1 MAWDVPDD
9 WHCYYETCGWCR
21 TRYHASEGGC
31 DCGGEE
37 AANLTRSWLEDSGY
51 EWDGD
56 DWVKLLRSVVH
67 TCRKSHED
75 GKVKV
80 GQTYR
85 SSTYRLICD
94 DTGKSA
100 LLTTKSIIK

>member
-1 MAWDVPDD
+1 
-9 WHCYYETCGWCR
+9 
-21 TRYHASEGGC
+21 
-31 DCGGEE
+31 
-37 AANLTRSWLEDSGY
+37 
-51 EWDGD
+51 
-56 DWVKLLRSVVH
+56 VH